1 MLTDE
6 LIKISLSKLERLFLV
21 RDKKFVL
28 TDRLDDLDDS
38 CLEEDVNNSLAEFK
52 FEYAA

>member
-21 RDKKFVL
+21 RHKKFVL
-28 TDRLDDLDDS
+28 TDRIDDQN
-38 CLEEDVNNSLAEFK
+38 EEDDDEYSSSNLAEFE
-52 FEYAA
+52 FEYDD